1 MKLLW
6 LIGASSAQLLSVQ
19 SVNTTTTVQS
29 EDSEHN
35 NNPQSKK
42 KKVFDYGRRVQW
54 YKNHCIGKFNTFSL
68 FFTNLTT
75 QFLLSILI
83 EQ

>member
-6 LIGASSAQLLSVQ
+6 LIGASSAQLLSVNN
-19 SVNTTTTVQS
+19 VNTTTTVQS

-35 NNPQSKK
+35 NSPQSKK

-54 YKNHCIGKFNTFSL
+54 DKNHCIGKFNA
-68 FFTNLTT
+68 
-75 QFLLSILI
+75 LS
-83 EQ
+83 